1 MRHTRRH
8 IARRLLLAAGLVLP
22 LLAGA
27 PVAQAER
34 VKDVATI
41 QGVRP
46 NQLIGYGLVVGLVG
60 TGDKNTAAPYTEQS
74 LRNLLTQLGVVV
86 PPGVQLKPKNVA
98 AVTITAELPPF
109 AKPGQRIDV
118 TVASIGDAKELR
130 GGNLLM
136 SPLKGADGQVYAIAQ
151 GDLIVGGLSA
161 SGADG
166 SKVTVNIPTAG
177 RIPGGATV
185 ERAVATPF
193 ATGSTLTLNL
203 RDGDFTTAKRVADAI
218 NKAVGAGAA
227 QPLDGLSIQVA
238 APTDPAQ
245 RVDFIALIE
254 NIEVKPGEAVARV
267 IVNAR
272 TGTVIINSAVRV
284 SKAAVSHG
292 NLIVTVSENP
302 TVSQPAP
309 WSLGRTERVPQ
320 SDVQVSEEANRMF
333 VFRSG
338 VSLEQIV
345 RAVNQVGA
353 APSDI
358 VAILDAL
365 KRAGA
370 LRAELVV
377 I

>member
-1 MRHTRRH
+1 
-8 IARRLLLAAGLVLP
+8 
-22 LLAGA
+22 
-27 PVAQAER
+27 
-34 VKDVATI
+34 
-41 QGVRP
+41 
-46 NQLIGYGLVVGLVG
+46 
-60 TGDKNTAAPYTEQS
+60 
-74 LRNLLTQLGVVV
+74 
-86 PPGVQLKPKNVA
+86 VQLKPKNVA

-370 LRAELVV
+370 LKAELVV

>member
-1 MRHTRRH
+1 MTRQRK
-8 IARRLLLAAGLVLP
+8 IASRLLVVGMLLGIGLVAVP
-22 LLAGA
+22 
-27 PVAQAER
+27 AQAER

-46 NQLIGYGLVVGLVG
+46 NQLIGYGLVVGLDG
-60 TGDKNTAAPYTEQS
+60 GGDKNTSSPQTEQS

-86 PPGVQLKPKNVA
+86 PPVQRLKPKNVA
-98 AVTITAELPPF
+98 AVSVTAELPPF
-109 AKPGQRIDV
+109 AKPGMKIDV
-118 TVASIGDAKELR
+118 TVSSIGDAKELR
-130 GGNLLM
+130 GGTLLM
-136 SPLKGADGQVYAIAQ
+136 APLKGADGQVYAVAQ
-151 GDLIVGGLSA
+151 GDLIVGGMSA

-185 ERAVATPF
+185 ERAVSTPF
-193 ATGSTLTLNL
+193 ATGDALTLNL
-203 RDGDFTTAKRVADAI
+203 REGDFTTAKRVADAI
-218 NKAVGAGAA
+218 NKAVGAGSA
-227 QPLDGLSIQVA
+227 QALDASSIRVYAPMDPSERVNFVA
-238 APTDPAQ
+238 T
-245 RVDFIALIE
+245 IE
-254 NIEVKPGEAVARV
+254 NLEVKSGDAVARV

-284 SKAAVSHG
+284 SPAAVSHG

-302 TVSQPAP
+302 QVSQPQPFAR
-309 WSLGRTERVPQ
+309 GRTVVTPQ
-320 SDVQVSEEANRMF
+320 SDVQVTQEGGNRMF
-333 VFRSG
+333 VFRPG
-338 VSLEQIV
+338 VSLDALV

-353 APSDI
+353 APGDI

-370 LRAELVV
+370 LKAELVV